1 MATWSLSIGSSHE
14 SNSTGSFTIPANTG
28 STPQTYYVQYNDGE
42 GGGGST
48 SITIPVCSETKK
60 RNNVIATFS
69 AIEGTGRITIS
80 LSADY
85 AVTSTIRCSGTYS
98 YVYNVGSGTAQTTSN
113 WSGKIPTNEHAVE
126 WTVTA
131 NNLKNLGTICISS
144 PGVASDDTYDYV
156 YSPTC

>member
-1 MATWSLSIGSSHE
+1 MATWSLSIGSTHE

-60 RNNVIATFS
+60 RNNVVATFS
-69 AIEGTGRITIS
+69 AIEGTGRITLS

-113 WSGKIPTNEHAVE
+113 WSGQIPTNEHAVD

-131 NNLKNLGTICISS
+131 NTLQNLGTICLSS

>member
-28 STPQTYYVQYNDGE
+28 STPQTYYVQYTDGE

-60 RNNVIATFS
+60 KNNVIATFS
-69 AIEGTGRITIS
+69 AIEGTGRITLS

-113 WSGKIPTNEHAVE
+113 WSGKIPADEHAVE

-131 NNLKNLGTICISS
+131 NNIKALGSICISS
-144 PGVASDDTYDYV
+144 TGVASDDTYDYV